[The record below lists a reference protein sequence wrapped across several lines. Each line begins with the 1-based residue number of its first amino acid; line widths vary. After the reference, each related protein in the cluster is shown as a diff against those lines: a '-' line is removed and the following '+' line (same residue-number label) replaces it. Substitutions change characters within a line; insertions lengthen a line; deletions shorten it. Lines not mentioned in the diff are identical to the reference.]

1 MWPPPSCSTPPPS
14 VCRPGGT
21 AWGSIYTE
29 SSHRAG
35 NYGLATTAAFT
46 SKNILTHYVNTQ
58 IYLRKIGIANGIIR
72 NRQIGWHRFLKL
84 AISFHSMIF
93 VSATQLP
100 ICLPRVNTHL
110 EECCKCESA
119 VRHFQLG
126 GEGPSRRGLFRDHEN
141 FVDLCFQL

>member
-1 MWPPPSCSTPPPS
+1 MIMFDYLTTKGGKTPQKMIIYNME
-14 VCRPGGT
+14 T
-21 AWGSIYTE
+21 APKTLCY
-29 SSHRAG
+29 
-35 NYGLATTAAFT
+35 
-46 SKNILTHYVNTQ
+46 NTQ